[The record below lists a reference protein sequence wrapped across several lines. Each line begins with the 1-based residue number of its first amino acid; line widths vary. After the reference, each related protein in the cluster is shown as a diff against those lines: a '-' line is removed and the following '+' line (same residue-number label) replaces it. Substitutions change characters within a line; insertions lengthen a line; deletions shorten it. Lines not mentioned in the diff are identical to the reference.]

1 MCPGESAFDSLRSQ
15 RDSGMVFFPRVF
27 RLSAVNYFHLMLHVE
42 YPLLLSVG
50 NWHYIVSTVRAILY
64 LDTAI

>member
-1 MCPGESAFDSLRSQ
+1 
-15 RDSGMVFFPRVF
+15 MVFFPRVF